1 MMDYG
6 DFCNELRKGLKEQ
19 IALLNETSHG
29 CNEVS
34 LEEFTNNLLSAN
46 IKTKII
52 SSSEGF
58 HHSEIIIPL
67 SHNIILKISE
77 KQNQDSFD
85 VTINYEK
92 SSLKIKLANMSLQQQ
107 AVGTIKDLYLKCEKN
122 AAQYESVFKA
132 ETTRKIKQQYEGANP
147 YSEGAE
153 DYFTESNDSVSEV
166 VDELKS
172 YLEELIEN
180 QTQELKEYIDE
191 KIESLLKKKS
201 SF

>member
-1 MMDYG
+1 MIDYG

-19 IALLNETSHG
+19 IALLNKTTQG

-77 KQNQDSFD
+77 KQNQDSFP
-85 VTINYEK
+85 T
-92 SSLKIKLANMSLQQQ
+92 
-107 AVGTIKDLYLKCEKN
+107 
-122 AAQYESVFKA
+122 
-132 ETTRKIKQQYEGANP
+132 
-147 YSEGAE
+147 
-153 DYFTESNDSVSEV
+153 
-166 VDELKS
+166 
-172 YLEELIEN
+172 
-180 QTQELKEYIDE
+180 
-191 KIESLLKKKS
+191 
-201 SF
+201 

>member
-19 IALLNETSHG
+19 IALLNKTTHG

-34 LEEFTNNLLSAN
+34 LEEFTNNLLSAS

-92 SSLKIKLANMSLQQQ
+92 SSLKIINYTYQ
-107 AVGTIKDLYLKCEKN
+107 
-122 AAQYESVFKA
+122 
-132 ETTRKIKQQYEGANP
+132 
-147 YSEGAE
+147 
-153 DYFTESNDSVSEV
+153 
-166 VDELKS
+166 
-172 YLEELIEN
+172 
-180 QTQELKEYIDE
+180 IDIWIH
-191 KIESLLKKKS
+191 KR
-201 SF
+201 